1 MVMISIS
8 IMEITNIYGALSV
21 YHALCQAFT
30 YIIASTLSNNLRWRQ
45 R

>member
-21 YHALCQAFT
+21 YHALCQSLQLH
-30 YIIASTLSNNLRWRQ
+30 YCIYSQ
-45 R
+45 QQP